1 MPLKKSKSKPKPLPE
16 DMEGAIR
23 DYTNNKNKVKEKIF
37 QGEKPLKTKNKKK
50 IKNNKK
56 SGY

>member
-1 MPLKKSKSKPKPLPE
+1 MPLKKSKSKPKTLPE

-37 QGEKPLKTKNKKK
+37 QGEKPLKTKNKN
-50 IKNNKK
+50 KNNKK